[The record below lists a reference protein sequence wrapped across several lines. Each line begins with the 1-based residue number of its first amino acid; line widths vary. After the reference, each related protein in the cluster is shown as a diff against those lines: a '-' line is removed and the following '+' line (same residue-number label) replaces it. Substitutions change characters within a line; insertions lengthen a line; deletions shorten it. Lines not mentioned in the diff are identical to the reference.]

1 MKKLN
6 VDRGEPISIPV
17 PEPLVAHYL
26 SGTGTRLVVSL
37 AGVGR
42 NRGQVP
48 PMEFIGTS
56 RGGGVNHVLFVS
68 DTSRSWMNGPG
79 LAEMHSKLVEDTRV
93 SHGITEIVALGN
105 SMGGFVALVLANMV
119 HIDTVIAFAPQ
130 FSMHPDLV
138 PEEKR
143 WSIFSSN
150 ITCWTIPDVGT
161 LDQEAS
167 EYYIFHGSNPL
178 ESRHWLRFP
187 WNRRLNH
194 FIFDGLGHDVA
205 ARIQKR
211 RLLPSIFDAAVA
223 GRPRAVRLALER
235 SFLGRQ
241 FHVSRREVFQDNNPK
256 LTLGRMGAPL
266 VVPAFDGKD

>member
-1 MKKLN
+1 M
-6 VDRGEPISIPV
+6 
-17 PEPLVAHYL
+17 
-26 SGTGTRLVVSL
+26 SL
-37 AGVGR
+37 AGFGR
-42 NRGQVP
+42 NRNQVP
-48 PMEFIGTS
+48 PMEFIGTAS
-56 RGGGVNHVLFVS
+56 GGGVNHVLFVS

-79 LAEMHSKLVEDTRV
+79 LAEMLSELVEGTRV
-93 SHGITEIVALGN
+93 NHGITEIVALGN
-105 SMGGFVALVLANMV
+105 SMGGFAALVLANMV
-119 HIDTVIAFAPQ
+119 PVDTVIAFAPQ

-150 ITCWTIPDVGT
+150 ITCWPIPDVGN
-161 LDQEAS
+161 LDQEVS
-167 EYYIFHGSNPL
+167 DYYIFHGSNPL

-211 RLLPSIFDAAVA
+211 RLLPLIFNGAVA

-235 SFLGRQ
+235 SFLGRR
-241 FHVSRREVFQDNNPK
+241 FNVSRREVFQEIHPE
-256 LTLGRMGAPL
+256 LTIGKEGAPM
-266 VVPAFDGKD
+266 VVPSIDGKT